1 MPITSKNYFS
11 TQVSDSF
18 FIGKPYRL
26 PERTVS
32 GQGERLARRRYQ
44 KGQLLLLGKKEKC
57 WFGRWYEDVLEFGR
71 IRRIRRQEFLGTLKD
86 YPTKRLASRELD
98 ARLGTINA
106 PTYRARPT
114 ATFTQFADRW
124 EADVISQFKPSTASN
139 YKLHVR
145 KHLKPFFGCYQL
157 KDIGPE
163 MVQRFVSVASQKAA
177 PKTVRNLCVTL
188 QSMWRSARAWHYVA
202 HDVFDGVVLP
212 RPRQAQRFFFSAE
225 DVQKIISS
233 AKEPRRTFY
242 GLLAETGL
250 RVGELCGLTID
261 DIDLERSVLIVRQS
275 AWRGKLG
282 SPKTA
287 KSVRVVDLSPECVA
301 NVAAFLKL
309 WRSNA
314 SRLLF
319 ASRNGTPWD
328 ANLMLKRHFKPLLR
342 KAGINVPIGNGFHAF
357 RHANET
363 LMDRFGVPLKV
374 RQERL
379 GHTDCRMTLNVYTH
393 VAGEDAKFAASQLGR
408 VVWGRTFEISDVNGR
423 KIKTA

>member
-1 MPITSKNYFS
+1 VTITAKNYLS
-11 TQVSDSF
+11 TQTSDSF
-18 FIGKPYRL
+18 FVGRPFKL

-32 GQGERLARRRYQ
+32 GPKEANLARRRFQ
-44 KGQLLLLGKKEKC
+44 RGQVLLLGSKKAKR
-57 WFGRWYEDVLEFGR
+57 WYGRWYEDVLEFGR
-71 IRRIRRQEFLGTLKD
+71 TRRIRRQEFLGTLKD

-114 ATFTQFADRW
+114 ATFNQFADRW
-124 EADVISQFKPSTASN
+124 EADVIPQFKPSTASN
-139 YKLHVR
+139 YRLHVR

-212 RPRQAQRFFFSAE
+212 RPRQPQRFFFSAE

-233 AKEPRRTFY
+233 AREPRRKFY

-261 DIDLERSVLIVRQS
+261 DIDLERGASHRAPERLAREARQPEDGKECPGCRPVARMRGERSCVSKVMAFQRITALVCEQEWNTVGCELDVEASFQAVTSKARNQCAERQWIPCFS
-275 AWRGKLG
+275 ARK
-282 SPKTA
+282 
-287 KSVRVVDLSPECVA
+287 
-301 NVAAFLKL
+301 
-309 WRSNA
+309 
-314 SRLLF
+314 
-319 ASRNGTPWD
+319 RNLDGPVW
-328 ANLMLKRHFKPLLR
+328 
-342 KAGINVPIGNGFHAF
+342 
-357 RHANET
+357 
-363 LMDRFGVPLKV
+363 
-374 RQERL
+374 RL
-379 GHTDCRMTLNVYTH
+379 GHTDSRMTLNVYTH
-393 VAGEDAKFAASQLGR
+393 VAGEDAKYAASQLGS
-408 VVWGRTFEISDVNGR
+408 VVWGRTFEVSDVNGR